1 MARIHVKM
9 RSGVAVV
16 AIKLSLMGCAATPQ
30 ATTPPPPPV
39 ATPAEAAKPPVALQ
53 YLYGSAEAAIAV
65 RATNAR
71 IAEYGLARIK
81 QRPTDSV
88 ILATGATMDAPRFEP
103 SGTKPFAAV
112 FDADETLIWNL
123 GPMRYFAEQGI
134 AFDPKVWDQ
143 WEKTGAGK
151 AVAMP
156 GTVEMVNRLRAAGII
171 VIANTNRSAA
181 NAKGSEDTLR
191 AAGLGEFKHGETLF
205 LMGDDAGGSSK
216 DGRRAAIASKYCV
229 IILGGDQLGD
239 FSQQFN
245 VKDLPAAQRMALA
258 TSAGAGAGATALWDK
273 GWFLFPNPV
282 YGPWEKLGWGDA
294 FPSDKQWEPSQ

>member
-1 MARIHVKM
+1 M

-16 AIKLSLMGCAATPQ
+16 AITLSLMGCAATPQ

-103 SGTKPFAAV
+103 CGTKPFAAV

-123 GPMRYFAEQGI
+123 GPMRNFAEKGSSY
-134 AFDPKVWDQ
+134 DPKIWDQ

-156 GTVEMVNRLRAAGII
+156 GTVEMLARLRAAGIT
-171 VIANTNRSAA
+171 VVANTNRSAA

-191 AAGLGEFKHGETLF
+191 AAGLGDFKHGETLF
-205 LMGDDAGGSSK
+205 LMGDDANGSSK
-216 DGRRAAIASKYCV
+216 DGRRATIASRYCV
-229 IILGGDQLGD
+229 IILAGDQLGD

-245 VKDLPAAQRMALA
+245 VKDLPAATRTAIA
-258 TSAGAGAGATALWDK
+258 TGPAAAALWDK
-273 GWFLFPNPV
+273 GWFLFPNSV
-282 YGPWEKLGWGDA
+282 YGPWEKLGWDDT
-294 FPSDKQWEPSQ
+294 FPSDTNWEPK

>member
-1 MARIHVKM
+1 M
-9 RSGVAVV
+9 RGF
-16 AIKLSLMGCAATPQ
+16 AITASLLLAGCASAP
-30 ATTPPPPPV
+30 AEV
-39 ATPAEAAKPPVALQ
+39 ATAPAAPTAPVEAAKPPVALQ
-53 YLYGSAEAAIAV
+53 YLYGSPEAAVAV

-71 IAEYGLARIK
+71 IADYGVGRIN
-81 QRPTDSV
+81 QRPKDSV
-88 ILATGATMDAPRFEP
+88 VLAAGATMDTPAFEP
-103 SGTKPFAAV
+103 CGTKPFAAV

-123 GPMRYFAEQGI
+123 GPMRYFAEKGT
-134 AFDPKVWDQ
+134 AFDVKVWDQ

-151 AVAMP
+151 AAAMP
-156 GTVEMVNRLRAAGII
+156 GSVEMVNKLRAAGIT

-205 LMGDDAGGSSK
+205 LMGDDATGSSK
-216 DGRRAAIASKYCV
+216 DGRRATIASKYCV

-258 TSAGAGAGATALWDK
+258 TSAAATALWDK

>member
-1 MARIHVKM
+1 M
-9 RSGVAVV
+9 RSLALT
-16 AIKLSLMGCAATPQ
+16 AALLLAGCASAPAEVATAP
-30 ATTPPPPPV
+30 APPPAPLP
-39 ATPAEAAKPPVALQ
+39 APAPAEAAKPPVALQ
-53 YLYGSAEAAIAV
+53 YLYGSPEAAVAV

-71 IAEYGLARIK
+71 IVDYAVGRIK
-81 QRPTDSV
+81 QRPEDSV
-88 ILATGATMDAPRFEP
+88 VLAPGAGVDAPAFEP
-103 SGTKPFAAV
+103 CGNKPFAAV

-123 GPMRYFAEQGI
+123 GPMRYFAERGT
-134 AFDPKVWDQ
+134 AFDPKIWDL

-156 GTVEMVNRLRAAGII
+156 GSVDMVNALRAAGITVI
-171 VIANTNRSAA
+171 VNTNRSAA

-205 LMGDDAGGSSK
+205 LMGDDAEGSSK
-216 DGRRAAIASKYCV
+216 DGRRKAIASKYCV

-258 TSAGAGAGATALWDK
+258 TSAAAAALWDK

-282 YGPWEKLGWGDA
+282 YGPWEKLGWGDV
-294 FPSDKQWEPSQ
+294 FPSDKNWEPK

>member
-1 MARIHVKM
+1 M
-9 RSGVAVV
+9 RGLAL
-16 AIKLSLMGCAATPQ
+16 AAPLLLAGCASAP
-30 ATTPPPPPV
+30 AEV
-39 ATPAEAAKPPVALQ
+39 ATAPAAPPAEAAKPPVALQ
-53 YLYGSAEAAIAV
+53 YLYGSPEAAVAV

-71 IAEYGLARIK
+71 IADYGVWRIK
-81 QRPTDSV
+81 QRPKDSV
-88 ILATGATMDAPRFEP
+88 VLAPGATMDAPAFEP
-103 SGTKPFAAV
+103 CGDKPFAAV

-123 GPMRYFAEQGI
+123 GPMRYFAEKGS
-134 AFDPKVWDQ
+134 AFDPKIWDQ

-156 GTVEMVNRLRAAGII
+156 GAAQMVNKLRAAGIT

-181 NAKGSEDTLR
+181 NAEGSEDTLR

-216 DGRRAAIASKYCV
+216 DGRRAAIASKFCV
-229 IILGGDQLGD
+229 IAMAGDQLGD

-245 VKDLPAAQRMALA
+245 EKTLAPGARIALA
-258 TSAGAGAGATALWDK
+258 TGPAASALWNQ

-282 YGPWEKLGWGDA
+282 YGPWDRLGWDDL
-294 FPSDKQWEPSQ
+294 FPSDTHWEPK

>member
-1 MARIHVKM
+1 M
-9 RSGVAVV
+9 RSFAVT
-16 AIKLSLMGCAATPQ
+16 AALLLAGCASAP
-30 ATTPPPPPV
+30 AEVAKAPAPPP
-39 ATPAEAAKPPVALQ
+39 AAAAKPPVALQ
-53 YLYGSAEAAIAV
+53 YLYGSPEAAVAV

-71 IAEYGLARIK
+71 IADYGVWRIRE
-81 QRPTDSV
+81 RPKDSV
-88 ILATGATMDAPRFEP
+88 VLTAGATMDAPAFEP
-103 SGTKPFAAV
+103 CGNKPFAAV

-123 GPMRYFAEQGI
+123 GPMRYFAEKGT
-134 AFDPKVWDQ
+134 AFDPKIWDQ

-156 GTVEMVNRLRAAGII
+156 GSVEMVNKLRAAGIA

-216 DGRRAAIASKYCV
+216 DGRRATIASKYCV

-258 TSAGAGAGATALWDK
+258 TSAAANLWDK

-282 YGPWEKLGWGDA
+282 YGPWEKLGWDDA
-294 FPSDKQWEPSQ
+294 FPSDKQWEPN

>member
-1 MARIHVKM
+1 MM
-9 RSGVAVV
+9 RCV
-16 AIKLSLMGCAATPQ
+16 AITASLLLAGCANAP
-30 ATTPPPPPV
+30 AEVVTTPS
-39 ATPAEAAKPPVALQ
+39 APAEAAKPPVALQ
-53 YLYGSAEAAIAV
+53 YLYGSPEAAVAV

-71 IAEYGLARIK
+71 IADYGVWRIR
-81 QRPTDSV
+81 QRPKDSV
-88 ILATGATMDAPRFEP
+88 VLAPGATMDAPAFEP
-103 SGTKPFAAV
+103 CGNKPFAAV

-123 GPMRYFAEQGI
+123 GPMRVFAQS
-134 AFDPKVWDQ
+134 AYDPKIWDQ

-151 AVAMP
+151 AAAMP
-156 GTVEMVNRLRAAGII
+156 GSVEMVNRLRAAGIT
-171 VIANTNRSAA
+171 VVANTNRSAA

-205 LMGDDAGGSSK
+205 LMGDDATGSSK
-216 DGRRAAIASKYCV
+216 DGRRATIASKYCV

-258 TSAGAGAGATALWDK
+258 TSAAAANLWDK

-282 YGPWEKLGWGDA
+282 YGPWEKLGWDDA

>member
-1 MARIHVKM
+1 MIRTHFGPAIL
-9 RSGVAVV
+9 AVLFS
-16 AIKLSLMGCAATPQ
+16 AGCAGAPDEVANTP
-30 ATTPPPPPV
+30 APPPAPP
-39 ATPAEAAKPPVALQ
+39 EAARPPVALQ
-53 YLYGSAEAAIAV
+53 YLYGSAEAAVAV
-65 RATNAR
+65 RAVNAR
-71 IAEYGLARIK
+71 IADYGAWRIK
-81 QRPTDSV
+81 QRPKDSV
-88 ILATGATMDAPRFEP
+88 VLAPGATMDAPMFEP
-103 SGTKPFAAV
+103 CGDKPFAAV

-123 GPMRYFAEQGI
+123 GPMRHFAQSGY
-134 AFDPKVWDQ
+134 DPKIWDQ

-156 GTVEMVNRLRAAGII
+156 GSVEMVNRLRAAGIT

-205 LMGDDAGGSSK
+205 LMGDDADGSSK
-216 DGRRAAIASKYCV
+216 DGRRREIASKYCV

-258 TSAGAGAGATALWDK
+258 TSAAAAALWDK

-282 YGPWEKLGWGDA
+282 YGPWEKLGWDEA
-294 FPSDKQWEPSQ
+294 FPSDKKWEPQ

>member
-1 MARIHVKM
+1 M
-9 RSGVAVV
+9 RRL
-16 AIKLSLMGCAATPQ
+16 AITATLLLAGCASAP
-30 ATTPPPPPV
+30 AEV
-39 ATPAEAAKPPVALQ
+39 ATAPAAPAALVEAAKPPVALQ
-53 YLYGSAEAAIAV
+53 YLYGSPEAAVAV

-71 IAEYGLARIK
+71 IADYGAWRVK
-81 QRPTDSV
+81 QRPKDSV
-88 ILATGATMDAPRFEP
+88 VLAPDATMDAPAFEP
-103 SGTKPFAAV
+103 CGNKPFAAV

-123 GPMRYFAEQGI
+123 GPMRHFAEKGM
-134 AFDPKVWDQ
+134 AFDVKVWDQ

-151 AVAMP
+151 AIAMP
-156 GTVEMVNRLRAAGII
+156 GTVEMVNKLRAAGIT
-171 VIANTNRSAA
+171 VISNTNRSAA

-191 AAGLGEFKHGETLF
+191 AAGLGEFRHGETLF

-216 DGRRAAIASKYCV
+216 DPRRAAIASRYCV

-258 TSAGAGAGATALWDK
+258 TSAGAAALWDK

-282 YGPWEKLGWGDA
+282 YGPWEKLGWDDA
-294 FPSDKQWEPSQ
+294 FPSDKQWEPK

>member
-1 MARIHVKM
+1 MRIL
-9 RSGVAVV
+9 ALT
-16 AIKLSLMGCAATPQ
+16 ATLLLAGCANAP
-30 ATTPPPPPV
+30 APV
-39 ATPAEAAKPPVALQ
+39 AKAPAPPTAPLPAPTPAEAAKPPAQLQ
-53 YLYGSAEAAIAV
+53 YLYGSPEAAVAV

-71 IAEYGLARIK
+71 IADYGVWRVK
-81 QRPTDSV
+81 QRPKDSV
-88 ILATGATMDAPRFEP
+88 VLAPGATMDAPAFEP
-103 SGTKPFAAV
+103 CGNKPFAAV
-112 FDADETLIWNL
+112 FDADETLVWNL
-123 GPMRYFAEQGI
+123 GPMRYFAEKGT
-134 AFDPKVWDQ
+134 AFDVKVWDQ

-156 GTVEMVNRLRAAGII
+156 GSVEMVNRLRAAGIT

-205 LMGDDAGGSSK
+205 LMGDDADGSSK
-216 DGRRAAIASKYCV
+216 DGRRATIAAKYCV

-258 TSAGAGAGATALWDK
+258 TSAAAAALWDK

-282 YGPWEKLGWGDA
+282 YGPWEKLGWGDV
-294 FPSDKQWEPSQ
+294 FPSDKNWEPK

>member
-1 MARIHVKM
+1 M
-9 RSGVAVV
+9 RSLAL
-16 AIKLSLMGCAATPQ
+16 AAALLLAGCASAPAEVATAP
-30 ATTPPPPPV
+30 APAPPPAPL
-39 ATPAEAAKPPVALQ
+39 PAVALQ
-53 YLYGSAEAAIAV
+53 YLYGSPEAAVAV

-71 IAEYGLARIK
+71 IADYGLWRIK
-81 QRPTDSV
+81 ARPKDSV
-88 ILATGATMDAPRFEP
+88 VLAPGASVDAPAFEP
-103 SGTKPFAAV
+103 CGNKPFAAV

-123 GPMRYFAEQGI
+123 GPMRYFAEQGT
-134 AFDPKVWDQ
+134 AFDPKIWDQ

-151 AVAMP
+151 AVAIP
-156 GTVEMVNRLRAAGII
+156 GSVDMVNALRAAGITVI
-171 VIANTNRSAA
+171 VNTNRSAA

-216 DGRRAAIASKYCV
+216 DGRRATIASKYCV

-258 TSAGAGAGATALWDK
+258 TSAAATALWDK

>member
-1 MARIHVKM
+1 M
-9 RSGVAVV
+9 RRFAPI
-16 AIKLSLMGCAATPQ
+16 AALLLAGCASAPAEVATAP
-30 ATTPPPPPV
+30 APPPAPLP
-39 ATPAEAAKPPVALQ
+39 APTPAAAEKPPVALQ
-53 YLYGSAEAAIAV
+53 YLYGSPEAAVAV

-71 IAEYGLARIK
+71 IADYGVWRIK
-81 QRPTDSV
+81 ERPKDSV
-88 ILATGATMDAPRFEP
+88 VLVPGAGVDAPAFEP
-103 SGTKPFAAV
+103 CGTKPFAAV

-123 GPMRYFAEQGI
+123 GPMRVFAQTGY
-134 AFDPKVWDQ
+134 DPKIWDQ

-151 AVAMP
+151 AIAMP
-156 GTVEMVNRLRAAGII
+156 GSVEMVNALRAAGIT

-191 AAGLGEFKHGETLF
+191 AAGLGEFKHGDTLF
-205 LMGDDAGGSSK
+205 LMGDDATGSSK
-216 DGRRAAIASKYCV
+216 DGRRATIASKYCV

-245 VKDLPAAQRMALA
+245 AKDLPTAQRMALA
-258 TSAGAGAGATALWDK
+258 TSAGATALWDK

>member
-1 MARIHVKM
+1 M
-9 RSGVAVV
+9 RRF
-16 AIKLSLMGCAATPQ
+16 AIGATALLLAGCASAPTE
-30 ATTPPPPPV
+30 V
-39 ATPAEAAKPPVALQ
+39 ATAPAPPAAAPAEAAKPPVALQ
-53 YLYGSAEAAIAV
+53 YLYGSPEAAVAV

-71 IAEYGLARIK
+71 IADYGVWRAK
-81 QRPTDSV
+81 QRPQDSV
-88 ILATGATMDAPRFEP
+88 VLAPGAGVDAPAFEP
-103 SGTKPFAAV
+103 CGTKPYAAV

-123 GPMRYFAEQGI
+123 GPMRYFAEKGT
-134 AFDPKVWDQ
+134 AFDPKIWDQ

-156 GTVEMVNRLRAAGII
+156 GTVEMVTRLRAAGIT

-205 LMGDDAGGSSK
+205 LMGDDATGSSK

-229 IILGGDQLGD
+229 IILAGDQLGD

-258 TSAGAGAGATALWDK
+258 TSAGAAALWDK

-282 YGPWEKLGWGDA
+282 YGPWEKMGWGDI
-294 FPSDKQWEPSQ
+294 FPSDKNWEPK

>member
-1 MARIHVKM
+1 M
-9 RSGVAVV
+9 RALPLAAALLLG
-16 AIKLSLMGCAATPQ
+16 GCAAAP
-30 ATTPPPPPV
+30 AEV
-39 ATPAEAAKPPVALQ
+39 ATAPAAPPAATAPAESPNPPVALQ
-53 YLYGSAEAAIAV
+53 YLYGSPEAAVAV

-71 IAEYGLARIK
+71 IADYGVWRIK
-81 QRPTDSV
+81 QRPKDSV
-88 ILATGATMDAPRFEP
+88 VLAAGASIDSPTFEP
-103 SGTKPFAAV
+103 CGNKPFAAV

-123 GPMRYFAEQGI
+123 GPMRRFAEQGTG
-134 AFDPKVWDQ
+134 FDLKVWDQ

-151 AVAMP
+151 AIAMP
-156 GTVEMVNRLRAAGII
+156 GTAEMVTKLRAAGIT

-216 DGRRAAIASKYCV
+216 DPRRATIASKYCV

-245 VKDLPAAQRMALA
+245 VKDLPAARRMSFA
-258 TSAGAGAGATALWDK
+258 TSAGAAALWDK

-294 FPSDKQWEPSQ
+294 FPSDKQWEPK